1 MIETHK
7 YVTYKE
13 ISEIINQLE
22 DYRDKVLVMLIF
34 DGFYTN
40 MDEIQNLTEEDL
52 EDKSRN
58 RYLGGRKISGVTLR
72 VIHKALKETQVH
84 TFSSFKG
91 GLDELIPSNYILRE
105 RLGYLNRCDIKVGE
119 NFNGFA
125 MNKQAIINRFS
136 RMKRHYGLKFS
147 LSTLY
152 GSGVIHRGLKNIP
165 LETPKHRV
173 KFLNYLEEEE
183 GVNRGMGYFYYKEFL
198 KMLPRL
204 EKENQEKE
212 SE

>member
-1 MIETHK
+1 MSE
-7 YVTYKE
+7 E
-13 ISEIINQLE
+13 ITNGQCDYSFDFKLDDFQEEALFHINNE
-22 DYRDKVLVMLIF
+22 
-34 DGFYTN
+34 
-40 MDEIQNLTEEDL
+40 
-52 EDKSRN
+52 KSVVVCAPT
-58 RYLGGRKISGVTLR
+58 GAGKTCIAQMA
-72 VIHKALKETQVH
+72 IHKALKETQIH

-105 RLGYLNRCDIKVGE
+105 RMGYLNRSDIKVGE

-173 KFLNYLEEEE
+173 EFLNYLEEVE